1 MLTVYWIYP
10 GLPNRTTKPYS
21 STDRQTKSSY
31 PSCHHTGTSASR
43 LVISNGFRI
52 FQWGSNLTRKSG
64 GRQKT
69 IWKPREWLGKP
80 AKRSTQFPPTSS
92 HETVKIQKGLK
103 KATQC
108 IDSANA
114 KQRRLG
120 YEYLYYMQKKEKKSQ
135 DLSLPNAH
143 AAEARKP
150 PNSYGVLIVR
160 PSHMHKKKGQEV
172 GEREKKLFSLR
183 RLS

>member
-1 MLTVYWIYP
+1 M
-10 GLPNRTTKPYS
+10 
-21 STDRQTKSSY
+21 
-31 PSCHHTGTSASR
+31 
-43 LVISNGFRI
+43 
-52 FQWGSNLTRKSG
+52 
-64 GRQKT
+64 
-69 IWKPREWLGKP
+69 GKP
-80 AKRSTQFPPTSS
+80 TKRSTRLPPTSS

-114 KQRRLG
+114 KQRKLG
-120 YEYLYYMQKKEKKSQ
+120 YEYLYYMQKREKKSQ

-160 PSHMHKKKGQEV
+160 PSHMHKKKGQDV